1 MKAIISTHPFVG
13 HTYIYSFKYWNKK
26 LLQYDEV
33 DKSIFATY
41 YEYALHFI
49 DSNDKKLTNELVVS
63 INMVLAET
71 ATSEKAKLIIRLSI
85 WNFEISD
92 WEAEKIQEVDM
103 HVVNSTKLHCV
114 IHSTFSIGKCN
125 FDFGKFN
132 FTNNKIWFKIVM

>member
-1 MKAIISTHPFVG
+1 MWDTPIFTVSNTGLLVVFD
-13 HTYIYSFKYWNKK
+13 NKK

-33 DKSIFATY
+33 DKSLFATY

-103 HVVNSTKLHCV
+103 HVVNSTKLHCDTCYIFHRKV
-114 IHSTFSIGKCN
+114 
-125 FDFGKFN
+125 
-132 FTNNKIWFKIVM
+132 